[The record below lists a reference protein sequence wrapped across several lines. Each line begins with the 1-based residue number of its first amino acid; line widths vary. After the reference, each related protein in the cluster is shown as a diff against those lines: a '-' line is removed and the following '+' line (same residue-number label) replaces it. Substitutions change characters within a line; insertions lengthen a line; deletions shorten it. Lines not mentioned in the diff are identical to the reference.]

1 MQRLWIGIARRVE
14 SWLER
19 IGRRPGPPALEA
31 YFGYA
36 AVDRWVLRGR
46 VLTRLRGDGPT
57 GPASR
62 WRTVRQMA
70 ALFVTDEVAGV
81 AVRAAGICA
90 WSDAEGYVRLEI
102 PVPSG
107 ALSGPWGAVEMTL
120 DAAAG
125 GVGSAAAARAVC
137 PVRVPGSEAAVMIV
151 SDIDDTVIET
161 GAWSLLRNLWTTFT
175 RAMPARKVHADA
187 RALLQAL
194 SATGRNPVFYVSS
207 SPWNMHGYL
216 KALFARSGV
225 PSGPIFLRDL
235 GVTPDGRIGA
245 GHGDHK
251 TAAIE
256 EILAAQPG
264 LPVILLGDT
273 GQKDAEI
280 YAGIVARHPGRVRA
294 VALREPVARRRPSVV
309 EALARIE
316 AAGVPCHHGRSF
328 EGAQRW
334 IDPAPAERQE

>member
-1 MQRLWIGIARRVE
+1 MRRLWIGIARRLE
-14 SWLER
+14 PLLER
-19 IGRRPGPPALEA
+19 IGRRPGPPVLEA
-31 YFGYA
+31 YIGYA
-36 AVDRWVLRGR
+36 AGDRWVLRGR
-46 VLTRLRGDGPT
+46 VLTRLRGDGAT
-57 GPASR
+57 DMASR

-70 ALFVTDEVAGV
+70 GLFLTDEVAGV

-90 WSDAEGYVRLEI
+90 WSDAEGYVRLEL
-102 PVPSG
+102 PAP
-107 ALSGPWGAVEMTL
+107 AAASGPWGEVEMII
-120 DAAAG
+120 DRGAG
-125 GVGSAAAARAVC
+125 PVAVAGARAVC
-137 PVRVPGSEAAVMIV
+137 PVRVPGPEAAVMIV

-161 GAWSLLRNLWTTFT
+161 GSWSLLRNLWTTFT
-175 RAMPARKVHADA
+175 RALPERKVHADA

-194 SATGRNPVFYVSS
+194 SDTGRNPVFYVSS

-245 GHGDHK
+245 RHGDHK

-294 VALREPVARRRPSVV
+294 VALRKPVARRRPSVV

-334 IDPAPAERQE
+334 IDPAPPERQE